1 MIPRAKEGSGEAYR
15 ARFDRTLKRLLPET
29 YNLMACQAALEAL
42 VGVKAGAI
50 LSTAFSALKGD
61 RLLRL
66 IRIFEDSNNTAT
78 FWYLLRCEPENVS
91 KDLDVDFLKQ
101 FSKKL
106 KLIRDKTFVHIDK
119 DAVFD
124 PDAIYRAAGV
134 TPNEMIRA
142 MEMLWPVLNRLYKQ
156 RFQASHPMGD
166 ESLDVFREMFQR
178 DLASLLRGTKLER
191 TSD

>member
-1 MIPRAKEGSGEAYR
+1 MIPPAKESSGNAYR

-42 VGVKAGAI
+42 VGITAGSI

-61 RLLRL
+61 RLIRL

-78 FWYLLRCEPENVS
+78 FWYLLRCEPETVG
-91 KDLDVDFLKQ
+91 KDLDVAFLKQ

-142 MEMLWPVLNRLYKQ
+142 MEMLWPVLNRLHKQ
-156 RFQASHPMGD
+156 RFQAPFPMGD
-166 ESLDVFREMFQR
+166 ESLNDFREMFQR
-178 DLASLLRGTKLER
+178 DRASLLGR